1 MAQEKQH
8 LKSYR
13 PDFALFVEGGFI
25 AINQC
30 DEQSAIRLLGAAYM
44 LQPDHPA
51 PLLGLGYL
59 YLNMEQLDRAIGSL
73 EECLKRDPNMELAK
87 VLLGG
92 ALTLAKKD
100 ESRAKSLI
108 EEVSRSSDPEARKMA
123 QIWTQIGDKLRD
135 QGAKKPQAAL

>member
-8 LKSYR
+8 LQQYR
-13 PDFALFVEGGFI
+13 PDFALFVESGFV

-44 LQPDHPA
+44 LQPEHPA

-73 EECLKRDPNMELAK
+73 EEALKRDPSMELAK

-100 ESRAKSLI
+100 DKRAQKLI
-108 EEVSRSSDPEARKMA
+108 EEVNESKDPEARKMA
-123 QIWTQIGDKLRD
+123 QIWTQIRDKLREK
-135 QGAKKPQAAL
+135 GAKKPQPAL